1 VSEIPAGT
9 PPYARI
15 AAELSDRIAA
25 GELRPGDR
33 VPVGEGRRAGLRH
46 DPGAV
51 DGPAGRQLQR
61 DPAPDPGART
71 DRVTADPAVDIELD
85 GLFEFGL
92 ARLLDGFRA
101 LVPPG
106 D

>member
-1 VSEIPAGT
+1 
-9 PPYARI
+9 
-15 AAELSDRIAA
+15 
-25 GELRPGDR
+25 
-33 VPVGEGRRAGLRH
+33 
-46 DPGAV
+46 
-51 DGPAGRQLQR
+51 
-61 DPAPDPGART
+61 
-71 DRVTADPAVDIELD
+71 VTADPAVDIELD